1 MTKVLQMKYLK
12 FDPRG
17 QYRYRRRV
25 PKNLVKALG
34 KREFIKVLARDEDE
48 AFLEYP
54 KYHKFVERLISG
66 THQNATS
73 LDPKA
78 IMETVHTVLSQA
90 GFDLSSKRKTEDELI
105 ARDVLADQIFSKYVI
120 NDETG
125 HPDPEDMKPLDRAM
139 ASALLNGIQSVEIPC
154 TVEAAFD
161 FYLNERQVPDEY
173 KRKKQIQRLGRVKN
187 ALLAVIKNDLP
198 LQEVNRRHAREIRDH
213 LLKDKSPATVKRM
226 FNDLKAV
233 FNLAT
238 LEFEIVMPNPFER
251 MELPAQ
257 QQRIDQRLPL
267 PADLISVMYEELQ
280 SNSDLLDIWTI
291 IHHTGAQ
298 TAEILGLQG
307 TDIVIS
313 DAVPH
318 LVIRPNDLRGV
329 KAAVRERKVPLLG
342 RALEAAQRRL
352 ANIDNKTDPIFPKYA
367 AVERHDSFSA
377 SINKRLRKHTAEKKH
392 VCYGLRHNMKDSLIE
407 VGATQRQQDAIL
419 GHSMGTRAS
428 EGYGSR
434 PKLAELEDIMKR
446 IDFGRTHA

>member
-1 MTKVLQMKYLK
+1 MKYLK
-12 FDPRG
+12 FDLRG

-25 PKNLVKALG
+25 PKKLVKFLG
-34 KREFIKVLARDEDE
+34 KREFIKLLGRDEDE
-48 AFLEYP
+48 ALREYP
-54 KYHKFVERLISG
+54 KYHKFVERVISG

-78 IMETVHTVLSQA
+78 IMETVHTVLSNA
-90 GFDLSSKRKTEDELI
+90 GFDLRSKGKTQDELI
-105 ARDVLADQIFSKYVI
+105 ARDVLADQIFAKYAI
-120 NDETG
+120 NEETG

-139 ASALLNGIQSVEIPC
+139 ASALLTGIQGVEIPC

-161 FYLNERQVPDEY
+161 FYLSERREPDEY
-173 KRKKQIQRLGRVKN
+173 KRKKQVQRLGRVKN
-187 ALLAVIKNDLP
+187 AILEVIKYDLP
-198 LQEVNRRHAREIRDH
+198 LQEVNRHHAREIRDQ
-213 LLKDKSPATVKRM
+213 LIIDKGPATVKRM

-233 FNLAT
+233 FNLAI
-238 LEFEIVMPNPFER
+238 LEFEIVMPNPFAKI
-251 MELPAQ
+251 ELPAQ

-267 PADLISVMYEELQ
+267 PSDLILAMYDELK
-280 SNSDLLDIWTI
+280 NNMDLLDIWTI

-298 TAEILGLQG
+298 TAEILGLKG
-307 TDIVIS
+307 TDIVLS

-318 LVIRPNDLRGV
+318 LIIRPNELRGV
-329 KAAVRERKVPLLG
+329 KAAVRERKVPLVG
-342 RALEAAQRRL
+342 RALEASQRRL
-352 ANIDNKTDPIFPKYA
+352 TNIDSKNNPIFPKYA

-446 IDFGRTHA
+446 IDFGLTHA